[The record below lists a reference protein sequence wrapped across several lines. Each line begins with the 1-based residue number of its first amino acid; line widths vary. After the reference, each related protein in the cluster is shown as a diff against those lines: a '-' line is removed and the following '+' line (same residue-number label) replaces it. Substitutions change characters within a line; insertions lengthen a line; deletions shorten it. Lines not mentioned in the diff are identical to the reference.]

1 MMAVPGCILLFVGW
15 LVWKYCARPPQ
26 PPWFIVLFPLST
38 YDETL
43 KIQCIHFKTD
53 LVGKAHALA
62 GSIPKCSLFNHL
74 KCIYIYII
82 YIYIPGWW
90 SGTFFIFPNSWD
102 DDPIRLICFRGVET
116 TNWIMCADFSD
127 SGFHHYTSISPSCL
141 FQSQRAGRSQI
152 DSLKPWRLGK
162 PTGWLLWY
170 CRMLVIWIRHVQYWP
185 WLESSSINRK
195 YPTYI
200 MWNYILVSIHI
211 CKKHL

>member
-1 MMAVPGCILLFVGW
+1 
-15 LVWKYCARPPQ
+15 
-26 PPWFIVLFPLST
+26 
-38 YDETL
+38 
-43 KIQCIHFKTD
+43 
-53 LVGKAHALA
+53 
-62 GSIPKCSLFNHL
+62 
-74 KCIYIYII
+74 
-82 YIYIPGWW
+82 
-90 SGTFFIFPNSWD
+90 
-102 DDPIRLICFRGVET
+102 
-116 TNWIMCADFSD
+116 MCADFSD

-211 CKKHL
+211 CQEAFIAAMIFCLQLGGLPPWYHDIIAMCWCCFFWTYVFLVLSLAQISLFSRSPYNVWASFRHSSFNFCFLEHADTCIFRCD